1 MRTDRAKAP
10 GQQPPLTQEAL
21 VGAALLV
28 LERDGLDALSMR
40 RVAAELGVQAPSLYW
55 HVRNKE
61 QLLDLLADALV
72 ADAVPP
78 PREGGWREQLR
89 AYCHLHRRHLLGK
102 RDAARVVAGRFNL
115 GPSLLVIL
123 EDQLDRLREAGFPAA
138 EAALTSY
145 LLGNYVAG
153 FVLQEQSPLSAAEA
167 VGQATRTEV
176 VNAARDHLQ
185 QLPADRFPNLV
196 ALAAELS
203 EPDMEDRFAFGLERI
218 LDGLATL
225 LEPAPGTR

>member
-10 GQQPPLTQEAL
+10 NQQPPLTQEAL
-21 VGAALLV
+21 VAAALLV

-40 RVAAELGVQAPSLYW
+40 KVAAELGVQAPSLYW

-72 ADAVPP
+72 ADAEPP
-78 PREGGWREQLR
+78 PRVGDWREQLR
-89 AYCHLHRRHLLGK
+89 AYCHLHRRHLHGK

-123 EDQLDRLREAGFPAA
+123 EDQLDRLQEAGFPAA

-145 LLGNYVAG
+145 LLGNYVTG

-167 VGQATRTEV
+167 VGHATRTEV

-185 QLPADRFPNLV
+185 QLPADRFPHLV
-196 ALAAELS
+196 ALAVPLS
-203 EPDMEDRFAFGLERI
+203 EPNMEDRFAFGLERI

-225 LEPAPGTR
+225 LEPERGTR